1 LLERVK
7 DVQFYRRPR
16 TLFKGFRVPDW
27 ATAEK
32 EHGWQFDAYS
42 RQAWENA
49 MHDLNSEWTP
59 MQFTGERLEPNILNW
74 FRLEQW
80 GKGNSSRL
88 FYNEVP
94 KPTWF
99 RYGGHLDNPERTLHS
114 FTEADQEHKFVFGI
128 DTTTAEGREQ
138 FKKEWET
145 ACQLVPELISKE
157 DMVYPHEQTPRLS
170 TEPHFRRIW
179 QHYRE
184 HSFRMRFGYLVEE
197 GKISQQDAAA
207 FREYVGFA
215 GANATFSQYIYAKL
229 GLINKDEG
237 FEATSRVLEALS
249 LNRIEIDRKSAQ
261 PYDEQFWDQY
271 DVIMELSEDG
281 LAREL
286 PAFVTDPANKA
297 KVDALIAGRKALGQ
311 ESTERLEAS
320 A

>member
-1 LLERVK
+1 MR
-7 DVQFYRRPR
+7 DVRFYRQPR
-16 TLFKGFRVPDW
+16 TLFKGFKVPDW

-32 EHGWQFDAYS
+32 RHGWELDAYS

-59 MQFTGERLEPNILNW
+59 MQFTGERMEPNILNW

-99 RYGGHLDNPERTLHS
+99 RYGGHLDDAQKTLHS
-114 FTEADQEHKFVFGI
+114 FTHADQEHKFVFGI
-128 DTTTAEGREQ
+128 DTTTPEGREQ
-138 FKKEWET
+138 FKQEWET

-157 DMVYPHEQTPRLS
+157 DMVYPHEHQRYLS
-170 TEPHFRRIW
+170 EEPHFRRVW

-184 HSFRMRFGYLVEE
+184 HMFKLRFAYLVEE
-197 GKISQQDAAA
+197 GKISESDAAA
-207 FREYVGFA
+207 FRDYVDLSG
-215 GANATFSQYIYAKL
+215 GASFTNYLYASLGQLPQDESFHAASRVMEAL
-229 GLINKDEG
+229 GL
-237 FEATSRVLEALS
+237 TRV
-249 LNRIEIDRKSAQ
+249 EIDRKTAQ
-261 PYDEQFWDQY
+261 PYEEQFWDQY
-271 DVIMELSEDG
+271 DVIFELTEEG

-286 PAFVTDPANKA
+286 PSFVTDPSNKA
-297 KVDALIAGRKALGQ
+297 KVEALIAGRRASAVGQ
-311 ESTERLEAS
+311 EGTERLA